1 MVSSAE
7 IVRNFG
13 LWQDRASHAPVVVT
27 NRGRPR
33 YVLVSFDAWRQA
45 DEQANMPALP
55 TAPEHCRE
63 AEFAALIERMPGGFL
78 ILDDHLHVRATS
90 TAAALLIGQPVEV
103 IRGAAIDTLLDRIGI
118 GIALAA
124 LHRVLETGEETRFDL
139 PLPGGD
145 AQRIRGHASPWLSGI
160 ALTLHHYHEPQED
173 RWLVEQRALEHARSA
188 HRGVFV
194 LRLSVRGT
202 ITSVDDRTAAYLGL
216 PRERILQARLVD
228 LLALSARAA
237 ARDAVETIL
246 SGAAPA
252 VAFDSLI
259 LTNGGEQRRVA
270 ISLAPVAE
278 GFAVGGAMVLMTA
291 SIP

>member
-45 DEQANMPALP
+45 DEQANRPVVS
-55 TAPEHCRE
+55 TAPENCRE
-63 AEFAALIERMPGGFL
+63 AEFAALLERMPGGFL
-78 ILDDHLHVRATS
+78 ILDAHLHVRATS
-90 TAAALLIGQPVEV
+90 TAAALLIGEPIEA
-103 IRGAAIDTLLDRIGI
+103 IRGTAIDTVLDRIGI
-118 GIALAA
+118 GIASIELR
-124 LHRVLETGEETRFDL
+124 RVLETGEEARFDL

-145 AQRIRGHASPWLSGI
+145 AQRIRGHASPWLSGV
-160 ALTLHHYHEPQED
+160 ALTLHRYREPLED
-173 RWLVEQRALEHARSA
+173 RWLVEQHALEHARSA
-188 HRGVFV
+188 HHGVFV
-194 LRLSVRGT
+194 LRISVRGT

-216 PRERILQARLVD
+216 SRDRILQARLVD
-228 LLALSARAA
+228 LLALSARAE
-237 ARDAVETIL
+237 ARDAVETVL

-252 VAFDSLI
+252 LAFDSLI
-259 LTNGGEQRRVA
+259 LTNGGDQRRVTIA
-270 ISLAPVAE
+270 LAPVAE

-291 SIP
+291 CMP

>member
-33 YVLVSFDAWRQA
+33 YVLLSFDAWRDADTQA
-45 DEQANMPALP
+45 AMPAMP
-55 TAPEHCRE
+55 SAPENCRE

-78 ILDDHLHVRATS
+78 ILDDHLNVRATS
-90 TAAALLIGQPVEV
+90 TAAALLIGQPVEA
-103 IRGAAIDTLLDRIGI
+103 IRGAAIDALLDQIGI
-118 GIALAA
+118 GIASIELR
-124 LHRVLETGEETRFDL
+124 RVLETGEEARFDL

-145 AQRIRGHASPWLSGI
+145 AQRIRGHASPWVNGI
-160 ALTLHHYHEPQED
+160 ALTLHRYHEPIED

-202 ITSVDDRTAAYLGL
+202 VTAVDDRTAAYLGL
-216 PRERILQARLVD
+216 PRDRMLQARLVD
-228 LLALSARAA
+228 LLALSARAE
-237 ARDAVETIL
+237 ARDAVETVL

-259 LTNGGEQRRVA
+259 LTNAGEQRRVT

-278 GFAVGGAMVLMTA
+278 GFAIGGAMVLITA
-291 SIP
+291 GNS